1 MAIEPTLESA
11 ITAQRSNLL
20 NQIGNSAQGSQ
31 AASAQTT
38 VTSIADQVRND
49 KDDDDKKFGAPPP
62 GRGEKLDIS
71 I

>member
-1 MAIEPTLESA
+1 MAIERTLESA
-11 ITAQRSNLL
+11 ISAQRANLL

-38 VTSIADQVRND
+38 VTSIADQVRGD
-49 KDDDDKKFGAPPP
+49 KDDDNKLGAPPP

-71 I
+71 V